1 MDNQKN
7 NNDKMTKGRNVP
19 FKKNMIQGG
28 AIVLAALV
36 LGIFMVCTVRT
47 LKSFDDTVKVRG
59 LCEREVPADRV
70 VLRINYSEQDN
81 DLVSLRSRME
91 QYDQTIIALLKQSGF
106 TDEEIKYTSAH
117 FNDRYDSY
125 YTSNIRFR
133 YSANQTISIFTSKMD
148 EVAKI
153 QNKIDGELLKN
164 NIISNTY
171 ASYEYNGLND
181 IKPSMIAESLEN
193 ARTAADEFAKNSHS
207 RIGKM
212 RTASQGYFEV
222 EDLDENTPQ
231 VKKIRVVTTVE
242 YYLK

>member
-1 MDNQKN
+1 MGKY
-7 NNDKMTKGRNVP
+7 VP

-28 AIVLAALV
+28 SIVLAALV
-36 LGIFMVCTVRT
+36 LGFFMVGTVKT
-47 LKSFDDTVKVRG
+47 LKSYDDTVKVRG
-59 LCEREVPADRV
+59 LCEKEVPADRV
-70 VLRINYSEQDN
+70 VLRIGYGDQDN
-81 DLVSLRSRME
+81 ELSDLRSRMDRSDE
-91 QYDQTIIALLKQSGF
+91 TVIALLKNSGF
-106 TDEEIKYTSAH
+106 TDEEIKYTSAR

-125 YTSNIRFR
+125 YGSNIRFR
-133 YSANQTISIFTSKMD
+133 YSANQTINVFTSKMD
-148 EVAKI
+148 IVGELQKR
-153 QNKIDGELLKN
+153 IDAELLKH

-193 ARTAADEFAKNSHS
+193 ARAAADEFAKNSHS
-207 RIGKM
+207 KIGKM

-231 VKKIRVVTTVE
+231 VKKVRVVTTVE

>member
-1 MDNQKN
+1 M
-7 NNDKMTKGRNVP
+7 KGSQIP
-19 FKKNMIQGG
+19 FKKNYILGVS
-28 AIVLAALV
+28 IVLAALV
-36 LGIFMVCTVRT
+36 LGAAMVFTVKT
-47 LKSFDDTVKVRG
+47 LKSYDDTVKVRG
-59 LCEREVPADRV
+59 LCEKEVPADRV
-70 VLRINYSEQDN
+70 VLRVNYSDQDN
-81 DLVSLRSRME
+81 ELVDLRSRME
-91 QYDQTIIALLKQSGF
+91 QSDQTIIALLKKAGF
-106 TDEEIKYTSAH
+106 SDEEIKDTSAH

-133 YSANQTISIFTSKMD
+133 YSASQTINVFTSKMK
-148 EVAKI
+148 EVSEI
-153 QNKIDGELLKN
+153 QNKIDAELLKH

-207 RIGKM
+207 KIGKM

-231 VKKIRVVTTVE
+231 VKKVRVVTTVE